1 MKLYL
6 LLMLLFFQTI
16 LLAQAPT
23 LTLDY
28 YFQDGNYDYNFYE
41 VDTSILKLTGA
52 NAVWDFSKASLGNN
66 DEYTFTYRVASNG
79 EKNPATGM
87 YDNALKTLIKTPFI
101 GEDNY
106 ELLCIDSLISIK
118 AKGYSACVSEELRSI
133 NTLTPPTIF
142 PPSLSFLDS
151 FSETVYVEV
160 TYPIKTTLPRPNTFT
175 YTGYGNFIHPNGD
188 TICEVIQL
196 KRIAPNDSGH
206 LIETVTWY
214 SREAKSPLAILTNS
228 LEESPTKNQVE
239 IRALNLFAVTSS
251 KLKEDTLKVAHT
263 TRACEYYLDFFP
275 YISCAIPDY
284 DKVFID
290 YNNDGSIED
299 TSYLNQLTAH
309 KKPFKIGT
317 HRLLF
322 QQTSTNVLTEK
333 ILVLADK
340 QSPIFTFPCLDGWLY
355 KYFST
360 DSFYATITPND
371 LLFWGISDNHC
382 EGTLTYRMWF
392 EGMDELG
399 IPRPDTL
406 SIPQIL
412 SELPTSYQIDCF
424 EADEKS
430 ISGILYAFD
439 LAGNWTSTYIYLNLF
454 SNNCRLPCSLET
466 TTKLSITDIDGNFLN
481 QIIANDYGKEM
492 DQQDDL
498 YLYQICKT
506 DSTNERLNFYK
517 TSNAVENV
525 STFDLLLIQQHILG
539 KKPFTTFYQFAAA
552 DVNYSG
558 DITAFDLLTIKRTI
572 LGLNPSFIEGRSWV
586 FFERETGLLDKHP
599 YTDVLPLHLLEEK
612 RFELIDTTYHF
623 LGIKLGDVS
632 L

>member
-1 MKLYL
+1 
-6 LLMLLFFQTI
+6 
-16 LLAQAPT
+16 
-23 LTLDY
+23 
-28 YFQDGNYDYNFYE
+28 
-41 VDTSILKLTGA
+41 
-52 NAVWDFSKASLGNN
+52 
-66 DEYTFTYRVASNG
+66 
-79 EKNPATGM
+79 
-87 YDNALKTLIKTPFI
+87 
-101 GEDNY
+101 
-106 ELLCIDSLISIK
+106 
-118 AKGYSACVSEELRSI
+118 
-133 NTLTPPTIF
+133 
-142 PPSLSFLDS
+142 
-151 FSETVYVEV
+151 
-160 TYPIKTTLPRPNTFT
+160 
-175 YTGYGNFIHPNGD
+175 
-188 TICEVIQL
+188 
-196 KRIAPNDSGH
+196 
-206 LIETVTWY
+206 
-214 SREAKSPLAILTNS
+214 
-228 LEESPTKNQVE
+228 
-239 IRALNLFAVTSS
+239 
-251 KLKEDTLKVAHT
+251 
-263 TRACEYYLDFFP
+263 
-275 YISCAIPDY
+275 
-284 DKVFID
+284 
-290 YNNDGSIED
+290 
-299 TSYLNQLTAH
+299 
-309 KKPFKIGT
+309 
-317 HRLLF
+317 
-322 QQTSTNVLTEK
+322 
-333 ILVLADK
+333 LVLADK